1 MITLGDKTI
10 ILTVKQASEFG
21 KDRHQFA
28 IDNGFVFILI
38 FDFKSRLQKPELIP
52 RFFQPCEM
60 YSAYTFLE
68 HMRFNING
76 VDSRQ
81 YLNRAQNI
89 AREHNDGGKGYRTRG
104 GPIDDFERLWQAHIV
119 FQANAAS
126 FAFRNQIES
135 VVGDVTDY
143 VEDPEAMVVQFKTC
157 DSSPSFDQLERISK
171 ILGTKKIN
179 LSETLYTPGHC
190 DTCDHGAKYSTP
202 ISCWNVQFPAAVTT
216 TLDTSQTAC

>member
-1 MITLGDKTI
+1 MITLDDKTI

-28 IDNGFVFILI
+28 IDNGFRFILI

-52 RFFQPCEM
+52 GFFRPCEM

-68 HMRFNING
+68 HMRFNIIN

-89 AREHNDGGKGYRTRG
+89 AREHNESRTDFRG
-104 GPIDDFERLWQAHIV
+104 RNGPINDYERLWRAHMV
-119 FQANAAS
+119 FQANAAR

-143 VEDPEAMVVQFKTC
+143 VEDREAMVVQFKTC
-157 DSSPSFDQLERISK
+157 DNSPRFDELERLSK

-179 LSETLYTPGHC
+179 LSETLYTPGC
-190 DTCDHGAKYSTP
+190 ETCDHGAKYSTP
-202 ISCWNVQFPAAVTT
+202 ISCWNVQFP
-216 TLDTSQTAC
+216 TAST